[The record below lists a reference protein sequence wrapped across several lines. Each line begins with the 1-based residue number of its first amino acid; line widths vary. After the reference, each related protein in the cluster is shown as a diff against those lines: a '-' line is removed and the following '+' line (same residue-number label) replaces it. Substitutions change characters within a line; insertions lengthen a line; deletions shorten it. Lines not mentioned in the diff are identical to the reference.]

1 MGRPRKYSTQS
12 GGSSH
17 EDYVDYLQSDSK
29 TPDGR
34 FSPQPQ
40 ASMAGREGVLAG
52 DSHSH
57 SLLDIYQHAAFPSLT
72 PMPVATLPLLSDTD
86 TAAVLRDEKSPSFMW
101 PSGVQQASMAEPSA
115 PYSFQ
120 ANNVMM
126 MLAENQQAA
135 AQQQLLTNQ
144 PSHQLPFGVEYV
156 YRRPSMSVQSR
167 QRFRPYQQQAQ
178 SALSTLPDSLPPLT
192 DDVITGPPRPLLLAD
207 VPPSGSLLADER
219 DLKSDEKMAQVASY
233 WQVTHV
239 PKQAAGSEGEDRLLT
254 HRVLEAYYAFSYD
267 FSRLH
272 MDHLQTNQTLS
283 DHPEQRILSQMVH
296 VLDFIK
302 SLPCEIQHS
311 THVTRPLLYFELC
324 IY

>member
-1 MGRPRKYSTQS
+1 
-12 GGSSH
+12 
-17 EDYVDYLQSDSK
+17 
-29 TPDGR
+29 
-34 FSPQPQ
+34 
-40 ASMAGREGVLAG
+40 MAGREGVLTG

-57 SLLDIYQHAAFPSLT
+57 SLLDLYQHAAFSSLT

-101 PSGVQQASMAEPSA
+101 TSGAQASVAEPSA

-135 AQQQLLTNQ
+135 AQQQLLPHQ
-144 PSHQLPFGVEYV
+144 PPHQLPFGVEYV

-167 QRFRPYQQQAQ
+167 QRFRPYQQQAL
-178 SALSTLPDSLPPLT
+178 SALSTLPDSLQPLNE
-192 DDVITGPPRPLLLAD
+192 DVITGPPRPLSLAE
-207 VPPSGSLLADER
+207 VPPSGSLPADER
-219 DLKSDEKMAQVASY
+219 DSKSDEKMAQVASY

-272 MDHLQTNQTLS
+272 IEHLQTNQTLS

-302 SLPCEIQHS
+302 SLPCEISAFHS
-311 THVTRPLLYFELC
+311 CYRPIIL
-324 IY
+324 